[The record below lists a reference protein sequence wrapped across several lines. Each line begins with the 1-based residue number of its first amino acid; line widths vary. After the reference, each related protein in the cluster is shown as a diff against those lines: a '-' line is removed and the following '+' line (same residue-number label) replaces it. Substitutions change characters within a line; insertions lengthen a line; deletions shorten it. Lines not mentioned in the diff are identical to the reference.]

1 MDKFKIKNGK
11 INCCIL
17 FRNIVIVLFIIIFL
31 NPDVVC
37 CTAAI
42 VQDVVSAGNDII
54 KDDAGIVYRIDNN
67 SGTCGIVSYE
77 GNGSDIIIPDI
88 YNGYSV
94 VSIAD
99 NVFREND
106 TARSLVIGSNI
117 ETIGS
122 RAFAYCNRIEDV
134 TFKGNKLKVVSSE
147 CFVACESLKRITIP
161 SSVQKIGDG
170 AFAFC
175 SALYQVVI
183 SENVRKFGINVFYNC
198 GKDKLTIVTPNGSKA
213 GKFAVKNNFLVT
225 DTTKTRLLVKNIR
238 DIEGHKERILVYNA
252 PSAVKWK
259 SLNRKVAKV
268 DNNGKVTALK
278 AGTTKVMASTG
289 GKTLECKV
297 RVFKRNKKNCL
308 KVIYSKYVK
317 REMTDYEKIYA
328 AHAWLIKNVK
338 YDKTLYKT
346 GTVPYISHTA
356 KGTFNKGVA
365 VCDGYAKAFI
375 IIMQHYRIPCIMVTG
390 GQHAWNMVKIKN
402 KWYHIDCTYD
412 DPVVNGS
419 FNNKHVFMDF
429 FLKTD
434 QEMYATHI
442 WNYSAFPKCN
452 STKVNKNYRTQ
463 AGR

>member
-1 MDKFKIKNGK
+1 M
-11 INCCIL
+11 
-17 FRNIVIVLFIIIFL
+17 FIIIFL

-183 SENVRKFGINVFYNC
+183 SENVRKFGINVF
-198 GKDKLTIVTPNGSKA
+198 I
-213 GKFAVKNNFLVT
+213 
-225 DTTKTRLLVKNIR
+225 I
-238 DIEGHKERILVYNA
+238 
-252 PSAVKWK
+252 
-259 SLNRKVAKV
+259 
-268 DNNGKVTALK
+268 
-278 AGTTKVMASTG
+278 
-289 GKTLECKV
+289 
-297 RVFKRNKKNCL
+297 
-308 KVIYSKYVK
+308 VK
-317 REMTDYEKIYA
+317 RQAY
-328 AHAWLIKNVK
+328 
-338 YDKTLYKT
+338 
-346 GTVPYISHTA
+346 
-356 KGTFNKGVA
+356 
-365 VCDGYAKAFI
+365 
-375 IIMQHYRIPCIMVTG
+375 
-390 GQHAWNMVKIKN
+390 
-402 KWYHIDCTYD
+402 
-412 DPVVNGS
+412 
-419 FNNKHVFMDF
+419 
-429 FLKTD
+429 
-434 QEMYATHI
+434 
-442 WNYSAFPKCN
+442 N
-452 STKVNKNYRTQ
+452 SNP
-463 AGR
+463 

>member
-198 GKDKLTIVTPNGSKA
+198 EKDRLTIVTPDGSKA
-213 GKFAVKNNFLVT
+213 GNFAVKNKFLVT

-238 DIEGHKERILVYNA
+238 DIEGHKERIVVYNA

-259 SLNRKVAKV
+259 SLNKKVAKV

-289 GKTLECKV
+289 GKTLQGKP
-297 RVFKRNKKNCL
+297 RR
-308 KVIYSKYVK
+308 
-317 REMTDYEKIYA
+317 
-328 AHAWLIKNVK
+328 
-338 YDKTLYKT
+338 
-346 GTVPYISHTA
+346 
-356 KGTFNKGVA
+356 
-365 VCDGYAKAFI
+365 
-375 IIMQHYRIPCIMVTG
+375 
-390 GQHAWNMVKIKN
+390 
-402 KWYHIDCTYD
+402 
-412 DPVVNGS
+412 
-419 FNNKHVFMDF
+419 
-429 FLKTD
+429 
-434 QEMYATHI
+434 
-442 WNYSAFPKCN
+442 
-452 STKVNKNYRTQ
+452 
-463 AGR
+463 